1 MGHADNQ
8 FDKAKLAVKKLNYDY
23 AIALYHQGLVLE
35 PKRPEERRIL
45 HQVAIRAI
53 EEKGGNPA
61 GGIGVKLRVL
71 KPEANA
77 KKFHLQK
84 KYEQELI
91 ELEKILQHQPQN
103 TGTLFAL
110 GCAFE
115 CLEWWDCSASTF
127 EEIVG
132 LESAHVEASRKLGN
146 ICAQY
151 LDDPEKAIVYWEK
164 VKTYK
169 PDDKEASKAIR
180 DISAAQMVRNAEK
193 RKAEGGDESFRSL
206 LKDEEESEDLQKRA
220 QVIRNDDDRRR
231 AIKFKFEEIK
241 ADPKNS
247 RLHRDLGSLLADLK
261 LWDKAE
267 QSFNNALTVNPTDLY
282 AKERLGQ
289 LQETRMD
296 EELEALRKKSNGDPQ
311 IEEQIKRKTEEVLQ
325 FKIDEY
331 GRRVAA
337 HPTDYGLKST
347 YGRLLMEG
355 GKFDEAIGQFQKAVK
370 DPKQKVGS
378 KKSIGKCFSKK
389 ELYDIAKIQFEEALD
404 EVADKE
410 SDIWKEIKY
419 ELALACEKNGEKAL
433 ALASYQ
439 EIMSIDIV
447 YRDVSQ
453 RVDALRNS
461 G

>member
-8 FDKAKLAVKKLNYDY
+8 FEKAKLAVKKQNYDY
-23 AIALYHQGLVLE
+23 AIALYHQGLILE
-35 PKRPEERRIL
+35 PKRAEERRTL
-45 HQVAIRAI
+45 HRVATVSI
-53 EEKGGNPA
+53 EEKGGNPS
-61 GGIGVKLRVL
+61 GGLGVKLKIL
-71 KPEANA
+71 KPEASA
-77 KKFHLQK
+77 KKLHLQK
-84 KYEQELI
+84 KYEEELV
-91 ELEKILQHQPQN
+91 ELEKILQFQPQN
-103 TGTLFAL
+103 SSTLFAL
-110 GCAFE
+110 GSALE
-115 CLEWWDCSASTF
+115 CLEWWESSASVF
-127 EEIVG
+127 EEIVD
-132 LESAHVEASRKLGN
+132 LDNAHVEASRKLGG
-146 ICAQY
+146 IYSQH
-151 LDDPEKAIVYWEK
+151 LDDPEKAIVFWEK

-193 RKAEGGDESFRSL
+193 RKAEGGDESFRAL
-206 LKDEEESEDLQKRA
+206 LKDEEESEDLQKKG

-231 AIKFKFEEIK
+231 AVKFKIEEIK

-247 RLHRDLGSLLADLK
+247 RLHRDLGTLFADLK
-261 LWDKAE
+261 LWEKAE
-267 QSFNNALTVNPTDLY
+267 QAYNNALKVNPTDLY

-296 EELEALRKKSNGDPQ
+296 EELDALSKKSNGDPQ
-311 IEEQIKRKTEEVLQ
+311 IEEQIKQKKQEVLE
-325 FKIDEY
+325 FKIEEY

-355 GKFDEAIGQFQKAVK
+355 GQFDEAIGQFQKAVK

-378 KKSIGKCFSKK
+378 KKSIGECFSRKG
-389 ELYDIAKIQFEEALD
+389 LYDIAKAQFNEAIS
-404 EVADKE
+404 EIGDKE

-419 ELALACEKNGEKAL
+419 EFAFACENNGEKEL
-433 ALASYQ
+433 ALDSYQ

-453 RVDALRNS
+453 RVDALRNPS
-461 G
+461 